1 MWQSWQDSL
10 FFWSSNDL
18 ILLYFGPL
26 LDFKTIRIFAYS
38 STWEQANKR
47 SAGTRPKADSFFG
60 RVSLMRLGHLSLWH
74 HILKRFWSLVFYQ
87 KVSLKGGE
95 FWLRFFFKQNYGH
108 ACPTKFTVF
117 SSAVLLHKF
126 TILCCGIM
134 ISLIYNILLCYG
146 WWKKFAKHNFKW
158 NTTGVSWEVLKYE
171 CLSSCI
177 DKIVNTL
184 YNL

>member
-1 MWQSWQDSL
+1 MTRLTFFLIFKWFDTTILWSFIRLQNNSYFCL
-10 FFWSSNDL
+10 FK
-18 ILLYFGPL
+18 YMGTG
-26 LDFKTIRIFAYS
+26 K
-38 STWEQANKR
+38 QK
-47 SAGTRPKADSFFG
+47 SAGTRPKADSFSG
-60 RVSLMRLGHLSLWH
+60 HVSLACLGHLSLWH
-74 HILKRFWSLVFYQ
+74 HSLERFWSLVFYQ

-146 WWKKFAKHNFKW
+146 WWKKICQ
-158 NTTGVSWEVLKYE
+158 G
-171 CLSSCI
+171 
-177 DKIVNTL
+177 
-184 YNL
+184 

>member
-1 MWQSWQDSL
+1 MQGVFLEHFL
-10 FFWSSNDL
+10 FVCDNHDKTHFFFFCSSNDL

-26 LDFKTIRIFAYS
+26 LDFKTIHIFAYS

-47 SAGTRPKADSFFG
+47 SAGARPKADSFFG
-60 RVSLMRLGHLSLWH
+60 HVSLMRLGHLSLWH
-74 HILKRFWSLVFYQ
+74 HSLKRFWSLVFYQ

-126 TILCCGIM
+126 TILCCGIR
-134 ISLIYNILLCYG
+134 IILNETQQEFPGKL
-146 WWKKFAKHNFKW
+146 
-158 NTTGVSWEVLKYE
+158 
-171 CLSSCI
+171 
-177 DKIVNTL
+177 
-184 YNL
+184 